1 MSDLGAIASQIAIAC
16 GSAFIPAHSRAIG
29 GGCIN
34 RAVTL
39 SDGIR
44 SFFVKINDA
53 DRLEMFE
60 AEAAGLAEIAATKSI
75 RVPLPLCTGT
85 AGSEAYLAMEY
96 FERDGHGR
104 RDEEKAGRQLA
115 DMHRATR
122 DAFGWDRD
130 NTIGSTPQLNGFDPD
145 WGRFWQ
151 EKRLGFQLDLAA
163 RKGYGGRLQDRGRLL
178 LEGCDAFID
187 HAPQPSLLHGDLWG
201 GNIGY
206 AKDGQPV
213 IYDPAVY
220 FGDREA
226 DLAMTELFGN
236 FGIAFYAS
244 YREAWPLDPGYE
256 TRRDLYNLYHILNHL
271 ILFGS
276 GYLGQALDIMERLL
290 AQLGGYPTLLPSSSG
305 RCR

>member
-1 MSDLGAIASQIAIAC
+1 MTDWDAIAARIANAS
-16 GSAFIPAHSRAIG
+16 GSPFKPSPPRTMG

-34 RAVTL
+34 RTVAL
-39 SDGIR
+39 GDGAR
-44 SFFVKINDA
+44 SFFVKLNNA

-60 AEAAGLAEIAATKSI
+60 AEAAGLREIAAADGI

-85 AGSEAYLAMEY
+85 IGSEAYLAMEY
-96 FERDGHGR
+96 LELVGHR
-104 RDEEKAGRQLA
+104 RSEVEAGRQLA
-115 DMHRATR
+115 NMHRTTR

-130 NTIGSTPQLNGFDPD
+130 NTIGSTPQPNGPDPD
-145 WGRFWQ
+145 WTRYWR

-163 RKGYGGRLQDRGRLL
+163 RKDYGRRLQERGRLL

-206 AKDGQPV
+206 TKDARPV

-226 DLAMTELFGN
+226 DLAMTELFGG
-236 FGIAFYAS
+236 FGEGFYAA
-244 YREAWPLDPGYE
+244 YREAWPLEPGYE
-256 TRRDLYNLYHILNHL
+256 TRRDLYNLYHILNHVN
-271 ILFGS
+271 LFGS
-276 GYLGQALDIMERLL
+276 GYSGQALGMIDRLL
-290 AQLGGYPTLLPSSSG
+290 AQLG
-305 RCR
+305 